1 MLTTALVPLKTA
13 QSQNEHTTHK
23 EGNSWTEPTSSAEFE
38 WVHLEAFRGE
48 TVTDRQT
55 GASDNFDTI
64 SGLQKV
70 IPGLE
75 ASAFVTALS
84 KLRLHKKF
92 QLKITV
98 KANLFFYSYGN
109 SN

>member
-1 MLTTALVPLKTA
+1 MLTAALVPLKTA
-13 QSQNEHTTHK
+13 QSQNEHTTHTHK

-70 IPGLE
+70 IPGLG
-75 ASAFVTALS
+75 ASASVTALS
-84 KLRLHKKF
+84 KLRPYRKSP
-92 QLKITV
+92 TED
-98 KANLFFYSYGN
+98 YG
-109 SN
+109 